1 MPSIVLKNG
10 NCLKHLKTL
19 DDKSVNLIF
28 ADPPYNLS
36 GKTHLTV
43 KSGKPV
49 QGYKGEWDVVKDN
62 EKFSTEWLT
71 ECKRILKDDGTIWV
85 SGTLHNH
92 PIIGIVLKKLGMWI
106 INDVIWYKP
115 NATPLLQTT
124 RLAPSIELIWLAA
137 KTKKYYFDYN
147 LAKEINGGKQMRNM
161 WQINAQRH
169 KTNHPTEKPEI
180 LLERII
186 SIGSKKDDIVLDP
199 FMGSGTTG
207 VVSKKLG
214 RKFIGIEMDKTYFDD
229 AKIRIKNTK
238 TMTKMEDFLFV

>member
-1 MPSIVLKNG
+1 MKNIELKLGDCNQVLK
-10 NCLKHLKTL
+10 KVKA
-19 DDKSVNLIF
+19 KSIDMIF

-49 QGYKGEWDVVKDN
+49 TGNKGDWDIIDDY
-62 EKFSTEWLT
+62 EKFTAEWLT
-71 ECKRILKDDGTIWV
+71 ECIRVLKDDGTIWI

-92 PIIGIVLKKLGMWI
+92 PTIGVMLKKLEMWI
-106 INDVIWYKP
+106 VNDIVWFKP

-137 KTKKYYFDYN
+137 KSKKYYFDYD
-147 LAKEINGGKQMRNM
+147 LAKKINGGKQMRNM

-169 KTNHPTEKPEI
+169 KTKHPTEKPEI

-186 SIGSKKDDIVLDP
+186 SIGSKKGDRILDP
-199 FMGSGTTG
+199 YMGSGTTG
-207 VVSKKLG
+207 VVAKALG
-214 RKFIGIEMDKTYFDD
+214 RKFLGIENDKEYFVN
-229 AKIRIKNTK
+229 AQERIKNTK
-238 TMTKMEDFLFV
+238 KITKMSDFT